1 MRAGRGRKWKLL
13 ALSGALGAWGL
24 VVACAGASDGN
35 SGNGEQAGR
44 VVSDRLAPEESVEP
58 LDETAGAEQLPV
70 AGTDPDSRDRG
81 VGMPAAIEGTFLPVD
96 ATETPAGEPIIRE
109 TSRHFL
115 TSLPWKTNWSIRII
129 DLAELILGAPRDG
142 IPPLNEPAFI
152 SVAEADAIYSDNS
165 PVIQFEVHEDVR
177 AYPLE
182 IMTWHEIVN
191 DVVGGTPVAVT
202 FCPLCNTAIAFQR
215 TVAGSVLTFGTSGLV
230 RNSDLVMWDRQ
241 TESLWQQIGGKALV
255 GDMVGAELTSLPTVI
270 VAWSQFRNHFPEGL
284 VLSRDTGFQRDYG
297 RNPYVGYDAAG
308 NSPFLF
314 RGVID
319 ERLRPFERVAT
330 VEFGE
335 AVVAYPFALL
345 EQERVLEE
353 KRDGKGVVVF
363 WVPGASSALDS
374 LEIDQGRAVGATG
387 VFYREVGGEELS
399 FIPNPVDEQTF
410 LDTTTQSVWNVFG
423 EAISGSLEGS
433 RLTAKV
439 HANHFWF
446 AWAAF
451 QPETEIAM
459 RKAN

>member
-1 MRAGRGRKWKLL
+1 MRVGRGRRWKLL
-13 ALSGALGAWGL
+13 ALSGALGAWVL
-24 VVACAGASDGN
+24 AAACAGMSDGN
-35 SGNGEQAGR
+35 GDKATR
-44 VVSDRLAPEESVEP
+44 VASDRPSPRESIRP
-58 LDETAGAEQLPV
+58 TDETVGVEQFPIERIDLDSQDRAV
-70 AGTDPDSRDRG
+70 GTR
-81 VGMPAAIEGTFLPVD
+81 AAIEGTFLSID
-96 ATETPAGEPIIRE
+96 ATETPAGELIIRE
-109 TSRHFL
+109 ISDHFL
-115 TSLPWKTNWSIRII
+115 TSLPWKTNWNIRII
-129 DLAELILGAPRDG
+129 DPAELIQGAPRDG
-142 IPPLNEPAFI
+142 IPSLDDPTFI
-152 SVAEADAIYSDNS
+152 SAAEADAIYRDNS
-165 PVIQFEVHEDVR
+165 PVIQFEVREDVR

-191 DVVGGTPVAVT
+191 DVVGGMPVAVT
-202 FCPLCNTAIAFQR
+202 FCPLCNTAIAFER
-215 TVAGSVLTFGTSGLV
+215 TVAGTVLTFGTSGLV

-255 GDMVGAELTSLPTVI
+255 GDMVGAELTSRPAAI
-270 VAWSQFRNHFPEGL
+270 VAWSQFRENFPEGL

-297 RNPYVGYDAAG
+297 RNPYVGYDDIN

-319 ERLRPFERVAT
+319 ERLSPFERVVT

-353 KRDGKGVVVF
+353 ERDRKGVVVF

-387 VFYREVGGEELS
+387 VFYREVDGEELS
-399 FIPNPVDEQTF
+399 FISNPVDEQTF
-410 LDTTTQSVWNVFG
+410 LDTTTQSAWNVFG
-423 EAISGSLEGS
+423 EAVSGPMEGS

-451 QPETEIAM
+451 QPQTEVVTSGE
-459 RKAN
+459 N